1 MGDTAAEHGRRR
13 LEGEGVLRLR
23 DEDGQRRLRQVAAAA
38 ESVARRGRS
47 EVLGD
52 EVEGVP
58 PLGGLLALRGGRRH
72 TCNGESV
79 RPLNNWVGSAVLW
92 CYVMS
97 MTLCNEV
104 TILLFPATRGS
115 EDLD

>member
-23 DEDGQRRLRQVAAAA
+23 DEDGQRRLRQVGSA

-52 EVEGVP
+52 EVEVEGVS
-58 PLGGLLALRGGRRH
+58 PLGGLLALR
-72 TCNGESV
+72 
-79 RPLNNWVGSAVLW
+79 
-92 CYVMS
+92 
-97 MTLCNEV
+97 
-104 TILLFPATRGS
+104 
-115 EDLD
+115 